1 MDCAVCSIFFTL
13 PWHIAVAAWYGALY
27 SAAEGYGIS
36 APGISSALFNPYSW
50 ALLAVLIISAYTGWN
65 RRYDTGEEESEAA

>member
-1 MDCAVCSIFFTL
+1 MVADTAVSSVFRNEFHNLHSGQIN
-13 PWHIAVAAWYGALY
+13 
-27 SAAEGYGIS
+27 AEGYGIS